1 MFYYF
6 DYPASTPV
14 DSAVQQFQNEVE
26 NAFFANTES
35 RHALATKSNRFY
47 RRLESEVGK
56 LISDA
61 FNYTFTSGATEANN
75 MGIQGLLKK
84 RKQKGNTI
92 LVLPIEHASVLET
105 MKKLKEQ
112 GFNVQYVP
120 VDSRGAV
127 QLDVFESMLTSDV
140 NMVVAMTVN
149 NEIGVIQPYVQMRQL
164 IDKHAPEALFF
175 SDCVQAVGKFKID
188 FTVFDAFSA
197 SSHKLYGP
205 KGIGL
210 LAIKKG
216 LVHESD
222 RIGGKH
228 QDGRRAGT
236 IPTQLIAG
244 LTKAL
249 ELSIGSIDHNHAYV
263 TGLYKRLETELGEVG
278 FVTRPLDELQS
289 PFIFSCYHT
298 GIKALPLQ
306 QYLSDNDIYIGT
318 QSSCSEGANKQSAI
332 LTAIALSAAAA
343 SSVIRLGLS
352 PKTTDDELTVLI
364 SKIKEALTKYSV

>member
-1 MFYYF
+1 MYYF

-14 DSAVQQFQNEVE
+14 LFEVQKFQNEVE
-26 NAFFANTES
+26 NMFFANTES
-35 RHALATKSNRFY
+35 RHALAAKSNRFY
-47 RRLESEVGK
+47 KRLEEEIVRM
-56 LISDA
+56 LSDQ

-84 RKQKGNTI
+84 RKQKGNTV

-105 MKKLKEQ
+105 MKKLKQE
-112 GFNVQYVP
+112 GMNIQYVP
-120 VDSRGAV
+120 VDTRGVV
-127 QLDVFESMLTSDV
+127 QLDVLGEMLNTDV

-149 NEIGVIQPYVQMRQL
+149 NEIGVIQPYEQIREL
-164 IDKHAPEALFF
+164 IDTKAPEALFF
-175 SDCVQAVGKFKID
+175 SDCVQALGKFDID
-188 FTVFDAFSA
+188 FNIFDAFSA

-210 LAIKKG
+210 LAIKKS

-228 QDGRRAGT
+228 QEGRRAGT
-236 IPTQLIAG
+236 IPTQLIGG
-244 LTKAL
+244 LMKAI
-249 ELSIGSIDHNHAYV
+249 ELSVKSCSENHEYV
-263 TGLYKRLETELGEVG
+263 SELYTQLETEMKQLG
-278 FVTRPLDELQS
+278 FVTRPLDCVQS
-289 PFIFSCYHT
+289 PYIFSCYHL

-332 LTAIALSAAAA
+332 LTAIALSQEAA
-343 SSVIRLGLS
+343 SSVIRIGLS
-352 PKTTDDELTVLI
+352 PKTRQEDLHVLV
-364 SKIKEALTKYSV
+364 SKISEAIQKYSV